1 MWLMCG
7 LNFSLLRLYKHLTCG
22 AYSHTDTSFV
32 SSLMAANLTLR
43 FMESFVSYIVDRTLA
58 YLPGFTA
65 LISLAQI
72 GHIETIWQ
80 KQQQKKK
87 QYRCIC
93 LLSGTGSNLQF
104 SQIWKLSKES
114 GCPPHLMWGT
124 KSMLVSLPFGTTVC
138 LPVLH
143 NQPNASILLTSCRRS
158 QWNWSPMS
166 WSFCPM
172 QASTLRAAGRWRGR
186 RSMLFCCS
194 VLPCRLALWSPTSS
208 KRAGKCNRKPALP
221 VECQD
226 SCLLFCK
233 QHVLSKIISI
243 QQWRRACQS
252 FTHR

>member
-22 AYSHTDTSFV
+22 AYSHTDTSFL

-80 KQQQKKK
+80 KQQQ
-87 QYRCIC
+87 YRCIC

-124 KSMLVSLPFGTTVC
+124 KSMLVSLPFGITVSPSIAQSAERIHPPHQ
-138 LPVLH
+138 LQAFPVKLVSYELEFLSNAGLH
-143 NQPNASILLTSCRRS
+143 AVSRGSLAGQALHAVLL
-158 QWNWSPMS
+158 
-166 WSFCPM
+166 
-172 QASTLRAAGRWRGR
+172 LRASLST
-186 RSMLFCCS
+186 RSVIPDELEACREVQSKTCVTCRVSGLML
-194 VLPCRLALWSPTSS
+194 
-208 KRAGKCNRKPALP
+208 
-221 VECQD
+221 
-226 SCLLFCK
+226 
-233 QHVLSKIISI
+233 IIL
-243 QQWRRACQS
+243 
-252 FTHR
+252 